1 MDDVSTVNGVEDA
14 DASSTGKSGDAPA
27 APGSGPDALPARRA
41 ALLADAQPYCLEHAL
56 ALAGSDALR
65 LHGLAAP
72 VLGTDL
78 LLVTAEGPPLAEL
91 AAGLAGTLRAAGHRV
106 ETPPGTARR
115 HQLAVHRGE
124 SSLDSLAGEPPLG
137 IELRREPLRHPPT
150 LPADAPVPVAALDDV
165 AALAVLT
172 LCERA
177 LPADL
182 RALHAL
188 TDRRREGELL
198 ALASAFDEDLGPR
211 TLADRLES
219 AAALLSADGAEAVDT
234 AGTGGTGSTGST
246 GSTGGTVK
254 WAESWAQDLRLDLL
268 ETTELA
274 DGLHD
279 PYLDRSDDL

>member
-1 MDDVSTVNGVEDA
+1 MG
-14 DASSTGKSGDAPA
+14 SGDAPA
-27 APGSGPDALPARRA
+27 AALPARRA

-56 ALAGSDALR
+56 ALAGPDALR

-72 VLGTDL
+72 ARGTDL
-78 LLVTAEGPPLAEL
+78 LLVTAGGPPLAEL
-91 AAGLAGTLRAAGHRV
+91 ATGLAETLRAAGHRV
-106 ETPPGTARR
+106 EEPPGTARR
-115 HQLAVHRGE
+115 HPLAVSTGE
-124 SSLDSLAGEPPLG
+124 SSLGGLAGEPPLG

-150 LPADAPVPVAALDDV
+150 LPAGAPVPVAALDDT

-182 RALHAL
+182 HALHAL

-198 ALASAFDEDLGPR
+198 VLASAFDEDLSPR

-219 AAALLSADGAEAVDT
+219 AAALLTAETADAEPPGAADGAVGVVA
-234 AGTGGTGSTGST
+234 
-246 GSTGGTVK
+246 TVK
-254 WAESWAQDLRLDLL
+254 WAEGWAQDLRLDLL

>member
-1 MDDVSTVNGVEDA
+1 MDG
-14 DASSTGKSGDAPA
+14 GDPPA
-27 APGSGPDALPARRA
+27 AVLPARRA

-56 ALAGSDALR
+56 ALAGPDALR
-65 LHGLAAP
+65 LHGLAVPAR
-72 VLGTDL
+72 GTDL
-78 LLVTAEGPPLAEL
+78 LLVTAGGPPLAEL
-91 AAGLAGTLRAAGHRV
+91 ATGLAETLRAAGHRV
-106 ETPPGTARR
+106 EEPPGTARR
-115 HQLAVHRGE
+115 HPLAVSTGE
-124 SSLDSLAGEPPLG
+124 PSLDSLAGEPPLG

-150 LPADAPVPVAALDDV
+150 LPAGAPVPVAVAALDDT

-182 RALHAL
+182 HALHAL
-188 TDRRREGELL
+188 TGRRREGELL
-198 ALASAFDEDLGPR
+198 ALASAFDEDFSPR

-219 AAALLSADGAEAVDT
+219 AAALLAADAAETTEAAEAAEAADGML
-234 AGTGGTGSTGST
+234 
-246 GSTGGTVK
+246 GTVK
-254 WAESWAQDLRLDLL
+254 WAEGWAQDLRLDLL